1 MNYPSAHSVSVYI
14 CLTKER
20 VKWKEVGAKGIQ
32 PQGTSVK
39 LVCIGLI
46 CFNFFVGVC
55 GCLFLYMSCQTVNFA
70 CNRKFCK
77 RTDQNFM
84 LGILYVIVL
93 ICFFTLP

>member
-1 MNYPSAHSVSVYI
+1 MRYPSAHSVSVYI

-55 GCLFLYMSCQTVNFA
+55 IGFPSGLF
-70 CNRKFCK
+70 
-77 RTDQNFM
+77 
-84 LGILYVIVL
+84 VL
-93 ICFFTLP
+93 IFVMSDCQFCFATENFVREQVRNSC